1 MSVLEGI
8 RVVELSVY
16 GTGPYAGH
24 LLVNLGADVVK
35 VEPPAGDPGRHAR
48 WLAGIVDCHLPDGRS
63 AFFESLNRGKRSVV
77 IDLKTDQG
85 RDDLRALISTADVL
99 LHNYRPGAIEKLG
112 FSYEEVSAMNSRII
126 YAVASGYGMAGP
138 DSQRGGLDY
147 VGQARSGF
155 MMSLGA
161 EHEAPQYSTSGVADM
176 SAGILLAFGVLA
188 AHIERQRTGTGQ
200 LVQTSHLAAMLAI
213 QGWAVGVASYL
224 RTETWPRL
232 DREAAGNPLWNH
244 YRCKDEQWL
253 ALSIQ
258 DDQRAW
264 PDVCSAM
271 NLEGIADN
279 PEFSSTQGR
288 RDNCIDLVR
297 TLDATF
303 ATRTRGEWESRFAAY
318 PAILSERV
326 QRVSDLANDEQVLAN
341 NYLVPLAEGNRMG
354 LGFPITFSVSEIEI
368 ALRAPALGEHQ
379 SQLDELRAE
388 NRSIWREGLK

>member
-1 MSVLEGI
+1 VSVLEGI

-99 LHNYRPGAIEKLG
+99 IHNYRPGAIEKLG
-112 FSYEEVSAMNSRII
+112 FSYEEVSAMNPRII

-200 LVQTSHLAAMLAI
+200 LVHTSHLAAMLAI

-303 ATRTRGEWESRFAAY
+303 ATRTRGEWEGRFAAY

-326 QRVSDLANDEQVLAN
+326 QRVTDLADDEQVLAN

-388 NRSIWREGLK
+388 NRSIWREG